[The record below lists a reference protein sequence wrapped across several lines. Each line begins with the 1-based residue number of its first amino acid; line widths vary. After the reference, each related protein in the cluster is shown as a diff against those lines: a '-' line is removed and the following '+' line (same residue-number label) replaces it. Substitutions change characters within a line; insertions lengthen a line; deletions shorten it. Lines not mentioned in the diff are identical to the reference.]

1 MGAADGALF
10 PHRRQG
16 NGLVPGDKP
25 GAGRYPPFPQ
35 GRCAENRLQ
44 TAGRPQGVPGVALGG
59 KHLQISTEKF
69 IQNNSLHLVIIL
81 GAGAMGIDKGDLVRL
96 YSGLGQRL
104 GQ

>member
-1 MGAADGALF
+1 
-10 PHRRQG
+10 
-16 NGLVPGDKP
+16 
-25 GAGRYPPFPQ
+25 
-35 GRCAENRLQ
+35 
-44 TAGRPQGVPGVALGG
+44 VPGVALGG